1 MTTQATRTRKAKK
14 EAAKAE
20 EFIDEAYN
28 GVEALD
34 DEHTKADD
42 ERLAKRRTKGAW
54 PCTAEDLVKERD
66 HAGRS
71 WAQVAVNLGLG
82 SPGQARK
89 AYSELVRPHHE
100 SQMSGKRARTA
111 VAKNRRTESPGWN
124 DDSAQEEIEA
134 RLNGEWIEETG
145 SGSNFIP
152 AHWSGSDI
160 VVRRQSG
167 SYVYEEEI
175 QVKYVVEF
183 TFGKNGD
190 CPLGVTFICRYTGHF
205 RTIQVQEIIQVR

>member
-1 MTTQATRTRKAKK
+1 MTTQATRTRKAKA

-20 EFIDEAYN
+20 AFIEEAFN

-42 ERLAKRRTKGAW
+42 KRLKPKRGEW
-54 PCTAEDLVKERD
+54 PCTADELVAERD
-66 HAGRS
+66 TAGRS

-89 AYSELVRPHHE
+89 AYTALTGKPHHE
-100 SQMSGKRARTA
+100 SQMTGRRATRA
-111 VAKNRRTESPGWN
+111 VAKGRTVDSPGW
-124 DDSAQEEIEA
+124 DDESDQEAIEA
-134 RLNGEWIEETG
+134 RMNGEWVEE
-145 SGSNFIP
+145 SGDGKNFMP

-160 VVRRQSG
+160 VVRRVTG
-167 SYVYEEEI
+167 NHVYEEEI

-183 TFGKNGD
+183 TFGASGT

-205 RTIQVQEIIQVR
+205 RTIAVAEIIEVR